1 MLEAMKTMAQRSLM
15 ERLVLFVNHVVGA
28 EPAALDRLRPHAGRT
43 MKIELA
49 DWPKMLPAPGP
60 FAFRV
65 TPAGLV
71 EWLDAADAEASA
83 DLRVSVDAAN
93 PAALLGKWLTG
104 ERPSI
109 TVSGDAA
116 FASDIDWLIDNLRWD
131 AQDDLSGFVGDAP
144 ARELARFGGFVAG
157 AFRDAARGLRDL
169 ASRGGAGDGGGSG
182 SGGGSV
188 GPEPPRR

>member
-15 ERLVLFVNHVVGA
+15 ERLVLFVNHVLGA
-28 EPAALDRLRPHAGRT
+28 EPAALDRLRPYAGRT

-49 DWPKMLPAPGP
+49 DWPKMLPALGP

-71 EWLDAADAEASA
+71 EWLDAADADAAA
-83 DLRVSVDAAN
+83 DLRVTIAAAN
-93 PAALLGKWLTG
+93 PAALFGRLLTG

-131 AQDDLSGFVGDAP
+131 AQDDLARFVGDAP

-157 AFRDAARGLRDL
+157 AFRDAARGVRDL
-169 ASRGGAGDGGGSG
+169 AARGGAAGATGGE
-182 SGGGSV
+182 SV

>member
-1 MLEAMKTMAQRSLM
+1 M
-15 ERLVLFVNHVVGA
+15 
-28 EPAALDRLRPHAGRT
+28 
-43 MKIELA
+43 
-49 DWPKMLPAPGP
+49 GP

-71 EWLDAADAEASA
+71 EWLDAADSEAAA
-83 DLRVSVDAAN
+83 DLRVTLAAGN
-93 PAALLGKWLTG
+93 PASLFGKLLAG
-104 ERPSI
+104 ERPAI

-131 AQDDLSGFVGDAP
+131 AQDDLARFVGDAP

-169 ASRGGAGDGGGSG
+169 ASRSGGAGVGGDGG
-182 SGGGSV
+182 V